1 MAEPVVSMP
10 GVPLPPVV
18 DGGLFSA
25 GSFVDDGEPI
35 PGSAVLTTV
44 QPRTLSIDVE
54 FDPVQAATV
63 YRVLS
68 GHPHG
73 RHYAENLTP
82 GLVRTVG
89 GLKARAWIDEFA
101 SKPYVYG
108 GGLAS
113 GDCSGFM
120 RAAALGAA
128 GQLPELPRESWWGRA
143 RRRIRLWWYDR

>member
-1 MAEPVVSMP
+1 MHFTDE
-10 GVPLPPVV
+10 
-18 DGGLFSA
+18 GGDLA
-25 GSFVDDGEPI
+25 VGE
-35 PGSAVLTTV
+35 TV
-44 QPRTLSIDVE
+44 FTDLAKTHHIEVE
-54 FDPVQAATV
+54 FTGEQAATM

-89 GLKARAWIDEFA
+89 GLKARAWLDEFA

-108 GGLAS
+108 GGFAS

-120 RAAALGAA
+120 RTAALGAA
-128 GQLPELPRESWWGRA
+128 GQLPEMPRESWWVRA
-143 RRRIRLWWYDR
+143 RRRIRLWRYDR